1 MKDEVL
7 LTRFYAAVL
16 WQLKVAT
23 VNLERW
29 DMIWRGL

>member
-1 MKDEVL
+1 MNDEVS

-23 VNLERW
+23 VNLEQR
-29 DMIWRGL
+29 DTIWKAL